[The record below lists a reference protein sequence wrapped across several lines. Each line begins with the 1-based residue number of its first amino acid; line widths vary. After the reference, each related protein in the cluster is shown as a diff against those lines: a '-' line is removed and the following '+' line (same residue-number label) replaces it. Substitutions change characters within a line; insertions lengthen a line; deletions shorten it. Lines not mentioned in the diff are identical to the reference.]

1 MQLSFLQISKACV
14 AAALVAT
21 APVYGNT
28 PTTTAIEIDGLF
40 SALLQ
45 SGCEFS
51 RNGSRYSAKQASQ
64 HLQGKYDYLLKK
76 KLVPNTEAFIE
87 RAASQSSMSSKPYLV
102 RCPGLPEVR
111 SKQWFTE
118 QLQQIRAKKADE
130 SN

>member
-1 MQLSFLQISKACV
+1 MQLSRSHWCKAWA
-14 AAALVAT
+14 AAALIAA
-21 APVYGNT
+21 APVHATT
-28 PTTTAIEIDGLF
+28 PTATAIEIDGLF

-45 SGCEFS
+45 SGCKFS
-51 RNGSRYSAKQASQ
+51 RNGSWYSAKQASQ

-102 RCPGLPEVR
+102 SCPGQPEVH

-118 QLQQIRAKKADE
+118 QLQKIRAKKAAE
-130 SN
+130 SE